1 MNIGKKPSAAS
12 GMRFL
17 FFYKEIQLFFQRQML
32 FAPLEAGGARA
43 GHL

>member
-17 FFYKEIQLFFQRQML
+17 FYKAIQLFFQRQML

-43 GHL
+43 CYF